1 MGNWAARP
9 WSDCVTPASVAP
21 GVRSGVSATRFADSA
36 GAMCGRSK
44 GQTAEPQPHQAGC
57 PTRVGSVQM
66 PAQTTSTQT
75 GDVLP
80 PPAGG
85 EGGPSRDPFAVRH
98 RYPVVVLAVVVAA
111 LAGLAGHDIGDQV
124 SSGGMVPPQA
134 ESLHAERILGRD
146 FGADT
151 PDFVL
156 LARTGG
162 SPGATVDTK
171 AAAKAGRALERRLA
185 TDPAVVRVRSYWS
198 GRPAAL
204 RSADRRSALLLA
216 WFHGG
221 DLEKGKVAERVM
233 PQVTGRT
240 GPLRVTAGGEAAVR
254 AEVAR
259 QASHDAHV
267 SELVAL
273 PVTATLLL
281 LVFGSLAAAAL
292 PVAVGI
298 FAALGTT
305 AVLRR
310 LADFSEVSAYALNIA
325 TALAFGLAIDY
336 CLFLISRYR
345 EERRGGAGLAPA
357 LHTTLRT
364 AGRAVAFSAAT
375 VAGGM
380 ATLLVFPHPLLRSI
394 GCGGVAVT
402 VMAALGSLVVL
413 PAALALL
420 GDGLERF
427 DLFARWRRRG
437 YGPDHGRAGQPVP
450 LGRWG
455 RIARA
460 MVRRPLRGGVPVACL
475 LILLAVPF
483 TQARFGLF
491 DDRVLPAHTAAADV
505 GTALRRDFT
514 ASGMGATTVV
524 LPSFDPRAG
533 RAELDAYAR
542 RVSEVDGVVR
552 VDTVTG
558 AYRDGR
564 RTAGLRRAAA
574 RFASPRG
581 VFLSVA
587 ARGELADPANAERA
601 RRIRAL
607 PAPARAWVGGTGARV
622 ADAQRPVRNRLP
634 FALALVAAAMFA
646 LVLALT
652 RYPVLAVKALVLN
665 ALSLCATFG
674 ALVFVFQKGHLRG
687 LVGDFT
693 VTGSTDVLLP
703 MVVFCIAF
711 GLSMD
716 YECILLSRIVEE
728 RRHGAGTVLSVVRGV
743 DRTARLFTWSA
754 LILAVVMAALATSEL
769 VFLKAVGVGLALAA
783 LLDATVVR
791 GLLVPAVMR
800 LAGRANWWTPTWPSR
815 IGRWVPA
822 RLRGRG

>member
-1 MGNWAARP
+1 
-9 WSDCVTPASVAP
+9 
-21 GVRSGVSATRFADSA
+21 
-36 GAMCGRSK
+36 
-44 GQTAEPQPHQAGC
+44 
-57 PTRVGSVQM
+57 M
-66 PAQTTSTQT
+66 PAQTASPQT
-75 GDVLP
+75 GDVP
-80 PPAGG
+80 PLTGVG
-85 EGGPSRDPFAVRH
+85 DGGPPRAPFAVRH
-98 RYPVVVLAVVVAA
+98 RHLVAVLAVVVAV
-111 LAGLAGHDIGDQV
+111 LAGLAGHDIGEQV

-134 ESLHAERILGRD
+134 ESLRAERILGRD

-156 LARTGG
+156 LARTEGP
-162 SPGATVDTK
+162 PGATVDAK
-171 AAAKAGRALERRLA
+171 AAATAGRDLERRLA
-185 TDPAVVRVRSYWS
+185 ADPAVVRVRSYWK

-216 WFHGG
+216 WFHGD
-221 DLEKGKVAERVM
+221 DLETGKVAERVM
-233 PQVTGRT
+233 PRVTGRT
-240 GPLRVTAGGEAAVR
+240 GPLRVTAGGDAAVR

-267 SELVAL
+267 SELVVL

-310 LADFSEVSAYALNIA
+310 LADFAEVSAYALSIA

-336 CLFLISRYR
+336 CLFLVSRYR
-345 EERRGGAGLAPA
+345 EERRGGAELAPA

-380 ATLLVFPHPLLRSI
+380 ATLLIFPHPVLRSI
-394 GCGGVAVT
+394 GCGGMAVT
-402 VMAALGSLVVL
+402 AMAALGSLVVL

-420 GDGLERF
+420 GDRLERF

-437 YGPDHGRAGQPVP
+437 HGPVAGQPGAPVNGADGAGGGTADGPIP

-455 RIARA
+455 RIART
-460 MVRRPLRGGVPVACL
+460 MVRRPLLGGVPVACL
-475 LILLAVPF
+475 LILLAAPF

-491 DDRVLPAHTAAADV
+491 DDRVLPARTDASDV

-514 ASGMGATTVV
+514 GSGMAATTVV
-524 LPSFDPRAG
+524 LPSFDPRG
-533 RAELDAYAR
+533 RRAELDAYAR
-542 RVSEVDGVVR
+542 RISGVDGVVR

-558 AYRDGR
+558 AYRG
-564 RTAGLRRAAA
+564 GLRTTGTGREAA
-574 RFASPRG
+574 RFASPHG
-581 VFLSVA
+581 VFLSVS
-587 ARGELADPANAERA
+587 ARGEPADPANAERA

-607 PAPARAWVGGTGARV
+607 PAPARAWVGGLGARV
-622 ADAQRPVRNRLP
+622 ADAQRPVRDRLP
-634 FALALVAAAMFA
+634 FALGLVAVAMFV

-652 RYPVLAVKALVLN
+652 RYPVLALKALVLN

-674 ALVFVFQKGHLRG
+674 ALVFVFQEGHLRG

-693 VTGSTDVLLP
+693 VTDSTDVLLP

-728 RRHGAGTVLSVVRGV
+728 RRRGAGTVLSVVRGV

-815 IGRWVPA
+815 VGRWMPPW
-822 RLRGRG
+822 LRGGR